1 MHVLHCWQNYTTI
14 DGSCDKATHEQGLY
28 HIPSKS
34 CSTSISR
41 HCHFPIF
48 SIKIHSHAEE
58 QVTLAIWE
66 WGPNS
71 NYQGYIQGGGGL
83 IHPTPPPPIK
93 LLNTIIKYFA
103 KLLRRLLKACP
114 KAILNLYAHSLV
126 TLSPQ
131 DLLLDET
138 LVIVWWLIQWGR
150 KQQKSRGAYK
160 LAKWVGGAKAT
171 ACGN

>member
-1 MHVLHCWQNYTTI
+1 MRAQQQLSGLH
-14 DGSCDKATHEQGLY
+14 
-28 HIPSKS
+28 P
-34 CSTSISR
+34 
-41 HCHFPIF
+41 
-48 SIKIHSHAEE
+48 
-58 QVTLAIWE
+58 V
-66 WGPNS
+66 
-71 NYQGYIQGGGGL
+71 GGGGL

-138 LVIVWWLIQWGR
+138 LVIV
-150 KQQKSRGAYK
+150 
-160 LAKWVGGAKAT
+160 
-171 ACGN
+171 